1 VAVIQ
6 FPNVLLNPGT
16 FTATVIDN
24 NGNPSTVLDAGTNF
38 EIRCSWQVSPLAAL
52 LLGGQWEV
60 AAYVESV
67 GAGPEQQI
75 GTPPTRTVVVQ
86 LDGRT
91 GPYTATINVPPNE
104 LPNNPAPPRSGVYK
118 LVTVL
123 THRNFG
129 NVSDVSAVEEG
140 PFLRIG

>member
-1 VAVIQ
+1 MADIQ

-24 NGNPSTVLDAGTNF
+24 NGNPSTVLDAGTQF
-38 EIRCSWQVSPLAAL
+38 EIQCSWQVSPLAAL

-75 GTPPTRTVVVQ
+75 GPTSVVP
-86 LDGRT
+86 LNGSA
-91 GPYTATINVPPNE
+91 GPYTTTIIVPAGT
-104 LPNNPAPPRSGVYK
+104 LPNNPAPPESGVYK